1 MLGHPGV
8 PPLVAGLCGVS
19 ACCPPYDVLLMS
31 AIVDLAFSV
40 ATEISLVRPRGARAM
55 MPAMARPT
63 PFVVVPLIIAMQM
76 ITRSRPRQ
84 E

>member
-1 MLGHPGV
+1 
-8 PPLVAGLCGVS
+8 
-19 ACCPPYDVLLMS
+19 MS

>member
-1 MLGHPGV
+1 M
-8 PPLVAGLCGVS
+8 AGLCGVS

-40 ATEISLVRPRGARAM
+40 ATEISLAQPRGARAM
-55 MPAMARPT
+55 MPAMARRA
-63 PFVVVPLIIAMQM
+63 PFVVVPLIIARRM
-76 ITRSRPRQ
+76 ITRSRPNP